1 MILKRK
7 LSGADLLLIA
17 ANLLPVYGVWFLN
30 WHPTEA
36 FIVYALETLLVGI
49 ITILK
54 MLVIT
59 FVRKKDDWYANGT
72 TTRQSGFFFILFFI
86 MHFGLFALVQTTI
99 FSQAANIA
107 PPGSGFFHFF
117 FNWYQYINKEIALM
131 LGSFIIGYLSK
142 SFVPFIINSE
152 YKTMSLILVMFQPY
166 GRIIIQQ
173 FTVILGSM
181 FLALGAGKA
190 FILVFALVKVFFDLL
205 IDYNG
210 ILNKAVKEMK
220 KDSTKE

>member
-7 LSGADLLLIA
+7 LSGADILLIA

-36 FIVYALETLLVGI
+36 FIVYALETLIVGI

-59 FVRKKDDWYANGT
+59 FVRKKDDWYSNGT

-86 MHFGLFALVQTTI
+86 LHFGLFALVQTTI
-99 FSQAANIA
+99 FSQTANIA
-107 PPGSGFFHFF
+107 PPGSGLFHFF
-117 FNWYQYINKEIALM
+117 FNWYQYVNKDIALM

-142 SFVPFIINSE
+142 NFVPFIINGE
-152 YKTMSLILVMFQPY
+152 YKTVPLMLVMFQPY
-166 GRIIIQQ
+166 GRIVIQQ

-190 FILVFALVKVFFDLL
+190 FILVFALIKIFFDLV

-210 ILNKAVKEMK
+210 ILKKAVKEMK